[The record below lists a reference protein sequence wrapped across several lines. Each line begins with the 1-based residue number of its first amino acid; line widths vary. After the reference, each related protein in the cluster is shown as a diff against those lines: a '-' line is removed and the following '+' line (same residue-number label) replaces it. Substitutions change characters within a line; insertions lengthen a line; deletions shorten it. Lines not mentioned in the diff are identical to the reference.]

1 MMWRWV
7 TRGLVLGCLF
17 TFVAAPALL
26 AQDFIAT
33 IDSPVE
39 GEVVSGM
46 VLVKGFALDREDVT
60 RIDLYVD
67 DRFQH
72 SANLG
77 LPRIDVI
84 QAFPDYEG
92 IQTRRPGFQTGF
104 SANRFPDGNHTVHVR
119 VTTSDNRSIEVG
131 RRTITIDN
139 SINQS
144 PFGHL
149 DIPGTQSTHD
159 VSGSFPVVGWA
170 ADIDGVQSVD
180 ILVDNLVYQ
189 AAAYGDPRPDVGN
202 NYPDLPSALFSGFVA
217 HLDSTRIPEGV
228 HSLAVRV
235 TDRQGLSRI
244 IGRRTVQVFNST
256 NNLRPFGFID
266 EPLRDAVLYGS
277 CSEVPQ
283 GPPGPISPAPPTPP
297 TPERIGTPV
306 RGWALDLG
314 TREDT
319 GRVAYVELLI
329 DGSRVLSS
337 DDCAFNASFGTEV
350 NCFGVPRFDVQRY
363 YPTYPDAPGAGFVFS
378 LDVGDLVNN
387 RGFRVGNHTLKMRVG
402 DLEQTFADIPNT
414 SGIPVFFRCATSSDD
429 LPSIGYIDFPNKADF
444 VRGNVTFFGWALDQN
459 SGGVQSV
466 EIYVDGNFMGI
477 AQTGLPRT
485 DVLRAYPTFNRAGFA
500 GWQFTLD
507 TRQFS
512 DSKHRLTVQ
521 TVDGL
526 GHRALL
532 GSIDFYVDNPN

>member
-1 MMWRWV
+1 MWRWV
-7 TRGLVLGCLF
+7 TRGLVVGCLF
-17 TFVAAPALL
+17 SLLAPSLI

-46 VLVKGFALDREDVT
+46 VLVKGFALDRVDVS

-67 DRFQH
+67 DQFQH

-92 IQTRRPGFQTGF
+92 IQSRRPGFQTGF
-104 SANRFPDGNHTVHVR
+104 SASRFPDGNHTVHVR
-119 VTTSDNRSIEVG
+119 VTTSDNRSFEVG
-131 RRTITIDN
+131 RRTITVDN

-149 DIPGTQSTHD
+149 DIPDTQTTHD

-170 ADIDGVQSVD
+170 ADVDGVASVD
-180 ILVDNLVYQ
+180 VLVDNLIYQ
-189 AAAYGDPRPDVGN
+189 SAVYGDPRPDVGN
-202 NYPDLPSALFSGFVA
+202 NFPDLPSALFSGFVA
-217 HLDSTRIPEGV
+217 HVDSTRIPEGV
-228 HSLAVRV
+228 HNLAVRV
-235 TDRQGLSRI
+235 TDRLGLSRI
-244 IGRRTVQVFNST
+244 IGRRTIQVFNST

-277 CSEVPQ
+277 CSEVTQ
-283 GPPGPISPAPPTPP
+283 GPPGAISPAPPTPP
-297 TPERIGTPV
+297 TPDRISTPV

-329 DGSRVLSS
+329 DGARVLSS
-337 DDCAFNASFGTEV
+337 DDCAFNPAFGTEV
-350 NCFGVPRFDVQRY
+350 NCYGIPRFDVQRY
-363 YPTYPDAPGAGFVFS
+363 YPTYPDSPRAGFVFS

-387 RGFRVGNHTLKMRVG
+387 RGFRVGNHTMKVRVG
-402 DLEQTFADIPNT
+402 DLEQTFADIPST
-414 SGIPVFFRCATSSDD
+414 SGIPVFFRCATGSSD
-429 LPSIGYIDFPNKADF
+429 LPAFGYIDFPTASDF

-459 SGGVQSV
+459 AGGVQTV
-466 EIYVDGNFMGI
+466 EIYVDGNLMGI
-477 AQTGLPRT
+477 AQYGLPRT
-485 DVLRAYPTFNRAGFA
+485 DVQRAYPTIANSINS
-500 GWQFTLD
+500 GWRFTLD
-507 TRQFS
+507 TTQFS
-512 DSKHRLTVQ
+512 DAKHRLTVR
-521 TVDGL
+521 TIDGQ
-526 GHRALL
+526 GNTAEI
-532 GSIDFYVDNPN
+532 GSVDFYVDNPN

>member
-7 TRGLVLGCLF
+7 TRGLVLGCF
-17 TFVAAPALL
+17 FALL
-26 AQDFIAT
+26 APSLSAQDFIAT

-46 VLVKGFALDREDVT
+46 VLVKGFALDREDVS
-60 RIDLYVD
+60 RIDLYVND
-67 DRFQH
+67 QFQH

-92 IQTRRPGFQTGF
+92 IQSRRPGFQTGF
-104 SANRFPDGNHTVHVR
+104 TASRFPNGNHTVHVR
-119 VTTSDNRSIEVG
+119 ITTSDNRSVEVG

-149 DIPGTQSTHD
+149 DIPDTATTHD

-170 ADIDGVQSVD
+170 ADIDGVASIDV
-180 ILVDNLVYQ
+180 LVDNLVYQ
-189 AAAYGDPRPDVGN
+189 SAVYGDPRPDVGN

-217 HLDSTRIPEGV
+217 HIDSTRIPEGV
-228 HSLAVRV
+228 HNMAVRV
-235 TDRQGLSRI
+235 TDRLGLSRI
-244 IGRRTVQVFNST
+244 IGRRTIQVFNST

-277 CSEVPQ
+277 CSEVAP
-283 GPPGPISPAPPTPP
+283 GPPGAISPAPPTPP
-297 TPERIGTPV
+297 TPDRISTPV

-319 GRVAYVELLI
+319 GRVAYVELLV
-329 DGSRVLSS
+329 DGARVLSS
-337 DDCAFNASFGTEV
+337 DDCAFNAVFGTEI
-350 NCFGVPRFDVQRY
+350 NCYGIPRFDVQRY
-363 YPTYPDAPGAGFVFS
+363 YPTYPDSPRAGFVFS

-387 RGFRVGNHTLKMRVG
+387 RGFRVGNHTMKVRVG
-402 DLEQTFADIPNT
+402 DAEQTFADIPNT
-414 SGIPVFFRCATSSDD
+414 SGIPVFFRCATASND
-429 LPSIGYIDFPNKADF
+429 LPALGYIDFPTKSDF
-444 VRGNVTFFGWALDQN
+444 VRGNVSFFGWALDQN
-459 SGGVQSV
+459 FGGVQTV
-466 EIYVDGNFMGI
+466 EIYVDGNLMGI
-477 AQTGLPRT
+477 AQYGLPRT
-485 DVLRAYPTFNRAGFA
+485 DVQRAYPTIANSLNS
-500 GWQFTLD
+500 GWRFTLD
-507 TRQFS
+507 TTQFS
-512 DSKHRLTVQ
+512 DAKHRLTVR
-521 TVDGL
+521 TIDGQ
-526 GHRALL
+526 GHDAEI